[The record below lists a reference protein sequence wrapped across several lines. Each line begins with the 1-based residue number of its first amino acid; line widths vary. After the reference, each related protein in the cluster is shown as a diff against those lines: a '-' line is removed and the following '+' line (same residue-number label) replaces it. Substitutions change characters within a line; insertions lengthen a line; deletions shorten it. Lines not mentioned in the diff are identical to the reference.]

1 MNPGR
6 GGLLAGGI
14 LCALTTP
21 FGDDEKPDL
30 GAIAELVD
38 RQVSAG
44 VHGLFVGG
52 TSGEGPLMLRE
63 ERRLITE
70 AILDRVAGRIPV
82 VVHCGAADTR
92 TSEHLARHAE
102 AVGADAVATVAPF
115 FYRPGPSDLFDHF
128 RAVAEA
134 ASNVPHYLYENPE
147 RVGYSLGVDLV
158 GRLTGRVP
166 NIAGVNDTGDS
177 IGRLML
183 YLSLLDPP
191 PQVYTGNNA
200 LVYPA
205 LSIGAVGAVSALAN
219 VVPRLFVEIYDA
231 VRDGRAS
238 EGLELQRT
246 AVRFQSC
253 FDGVPYVPALKHFL
267 ARSGLAAGRSRRPH
281 RALTDEQ
288 IRRLEGRVDGFEEL
302 GKWLDVDQD

>member
-1 MNPGR
+1 MSPGP
-6 GGLLAGGI
+6 GGPLPGGI

-21 FGDDEKPDL
+21 FGDDEKPAHGALGDL
-30 GAIAELVD
+30 ID

-44 VHGLFVGG
+44 IHALFVAG
-52 TSGEGPLMLRE
+52 TSGEGPLMTRD
-63 ERRLITE
+63 ERRLLTE
-70 AILDRVAGRIPV
+70 AIVDGVAGRIPV

-115 FYRPGPSDLFDHF
+115 FYRPGPGDLFDHF

-134 ASNVPHYLYENPE
+134 APSVPHYLYENPE

-158 GRLTGRVP
+158 GRLTSRVP
-166 NIAGVNDTGDS
+166 NIAGVKDTGDS
-177 IGRLML
+177 IGRLMS
-183 YLSLLDPP
+183 YMSLLDPP

-200 LVYPA
+200 LVFPA

-219 VVPRLFVEIYDA
+219 VAPRLFVQIYDA
-231 VRDGRAS
+231 VRDGRVS
-238 EGLELQRT
+238 EGLELQKS

-253 FDGVPYVPALKHFL
+253 FDGLPYVPALKYL
-267 ARSGLAAGRSRRPH
+267 LGRSGFDAGRSRRPH
-281 RALTDEQ
+281 GPLTDEQ
-288 IRRLEGRVDGFEEL
+288 IKRLEARVDGFEDL
-302 GKWLDVDQD
+302 GKWLDVDQG